1 MLFRVAVLYF
11 TVIYFIAVFHLRKW
25 LFLALRGVLLLLIT
39 FSSII
44 LGLESFYALRIDR
57 GLSLGLPFQKRTLAN
72 ERDTLALDQF
82 VSRVDEV
89 LTDELE
95 QAVSVLLG
103 LKPRVDFL
111 DDEETVLRPKEHLHG
126 LSFTVKDHGLEFVH
140 DRGISSIHALL
151 DDVR

>member
-11 TVIYFIAVFHLRKW
+11 TVISFITVFYLRKW
-25 LFLALRGVLLLLIT
+25 LFFALRGVLLLLT
-39 FSSII
+39 FRSII

-57 GLSLGLPFQKRTLAN
+57 GLTLGLPFQKRTLAN

-82 VSRVDEV
+82 VSRMDEV

-103 LKPRVDFL
+103 L
-111 DDEETVLRPKEHLHG
+111 
-126 LSFTVKDHGLEFVH
+126 
-140 DRGISSIHALL
+140 
-151 DDVR
+151 